1 MYSHKIP
8 FQVSLLAACLV
19 AVVSSRTLAQVKIS
33 YGTPEGFSAVEMDN
47 SARYVSTYNGKT
59 LPGFI
64 SYSLEQ
70 QSLIFD
76 GALYAKNG
84 IALADRQSIEKV
96 LATIDYKQCKDGCDL
111 RVADHYVTLDKSRR
125 TLSIR
130 TTRDDYLAPDTAWG
144 VINNQSLDIRGSSDS
159 YSAMNLN
166 GNTWFGL
173 PGRSFG
179 YMNWYAN
186 RNRSSGQSS
195 RDQGISSY
203 YLQKNFADTYVRA
216 GKQNSIDFGSGAV
229 STVLSPSFDQFIT
242 LGSQGYLRANRDAGS
257 LVLFSTAEGN
267 YEFYRNGRLILKRP
281 AMLGRNEISF
291 MDLPGG
297 YYPIEIRLVDRNGS
311 LVNQETRDVNN
322 LNFTGEA
329 ANSWRVTA
337 GQDMDEGGQLFEA
350 AVSRNLSKLY
360 LNAAMVSGDNSNWA
374 SEVNISRPSALGT
387 LNISPTVGVL
397 SGENGTGGYFNL
409 NMDDPTLGSLMLSR
423 YENTSVSRFYY
434 GTPSTSVSYSKNVG
448 GVMLS
453 YNYRNFSRSESQQVE
468 VRWNY
473 RPNGLWSSIS
483 TGVQKGGS
491 MAGGSDYTLYVNMS
505 WTLDKSQTS
514 LRAAQYGGQTQLSG
528 DYRRDFQDSYG
539 TSSAGVTV
547 NRIDAQNSLNVYGS
561 RSGTRGDA
569 SLNVGHSNLA
579 DNVDF
584 NYRGMLAANTD
595 GIALGRYSS
604 GGSAMLLETPAI
616 EGSPYGFSV
625 EGAPV
630 AGGSTYAVPID
641 LYGDVPFARVVSDT
655 QDMDMNIEVPANIIR
670 AHPGQVYSATA
681 KVDINMVYSGL
692 LVDARGEP
700 VGGKILETGDVAY
713 PNGLFSIASKAVLT
727 RITVEQAGR
736 RYSCDLSHTV
746 KSSQYQCQ

>member
-1 MYSHKIP
+1 MCSQKIP

-19 AVVSSRTLAQVKIS
+19 TVVSSRALAQVKIS
-33 YGTPEGFSAVEMDN
+33 YGTPEGFSAVEMDD
-47 SARYVSTYNGKT
+47 SARYVSTYNGQT

-70 QSLIFD
+70 KSLVFD
-76 GALYAKNG
+76 RVLYAKNG
-84 IALADRQSIEKV
+84 VALADRQSIEKV
-96 LATIDYKQCKDGCDL
+96 LSTIDYKHCKDGCDL
-111 RVADHYVTLDKSRR
+111 RVADHYVTLDKARR
-125 TLSIR
+125 TLNIR
-130 TTRDDYLAPDTAWG
+130 NKRDDYLAPDTGWG

-166 GNTWFGL
+166 GNTWVGL

-186 RNRSSGQSS
+186 RSRTSGQSS

-387 LNISPTVGVL
+387 LNISPTLGVL
-397 SGENGTGGYFNL
+397 SGEDGTGGYFNL
-409 NMDDPTLGSLMLSR
+409 NMDDPIWGSLMLSR
-423 YENTSVSRFYY
+423 YESTSVSRFYY
-434 GTPSTSVSYSKNVG
+434 GTPSTSLSYSKNVG

-468 VRWNY
+468 MRWNY
-473 RPNGLWSSIS
+473 RPNGLWSAIS
-483 TGVQKGGS
+483 AGVQKGGS
-491 MAGGSDYTLYVNMS
+491 MTGASDYTLYVNMS
-505 WTLDKSQTS
+505 WTLDKSQAS
-514 LRAAQYGGQTQLSG
+514 VRAAQYGGQTQLSG

-539 TSSAGVTV
+539 TSSGGVTV
-547 NRIDAQNSLNVYGS
+547 NRIDGQNSLNMYGS

-569 SLNVGHSNLA
+569 SLNVGHSQFA

-625 EGAPV
+625 EGQPV
-630 AGGSTYAVPID
+630 AGGSTYAVPLD
-641 LYGDVPFARVVSDT
+641 LYGDVPFARVVSDSEN
-655 QDMDMNIEVPANIIR
+655 MDMNIEVPANIIR
-670 AHPGQVYSATA
+670 AHPGQVYSAKA

-692 LVDARGEP
+692 LVDTRGEP
-700 VGGKILETGDVAY
+700 VGGKILETGDIAY

-727 RITVEQAGR
+727 RISVEQAGR
-736 RYSCDLSHTV
+736 RYSCDLTRTV
-746 KSSQYQCQ
+746 KPSQYQCQ

>member
-1 MYSHKIP
+1 MCPHKIP
-8 FQVSLLAACLV
+8 FPVCMLAACLV

-47 SARYVSTYNGKT
+47 TARYVATYNGKT

-64 SYSLEQ
+64 SYSLV
-70 QSLIFD
+70 QSGLVFD
-76 GALYAKNG
+76 ATLYRKNDV
-84 IALADRQSIEKV
+84 ALADSQSIEKV
-96 LATIDYKQCKDGCDL
+96 LSRIDYKQCKDGCDL
-111 RVADHYVTLDKSRR
+111 RVADHYVTLDKARR

-130 TTRDDYLAPDTAWG
+130 NTRDDYLAPDTSWG
-144 VINNQSLDIRGSSDS
+144 LINNQSVDIRGSSDS
-159 YSAMNLN
+159 YRAMNIN

-173 PGRSFG
+173 PGRSFA

-186 RNRSSGQSS
+186 QSRSMGQSS
-195 RDQGISSY
+195 KDQGISSY

-216 GKQNSIDFGSGAV
+216 GKQNSIDFGSGSV

-297 YYPIEIRLVDRNGS
+297 YYPIEIRLVDRNGN

-350 AVSRNLSKLY
+350 AMGRNLSNLY
-360 LNAAMVSGDNSNWA
+360 LNAAMVSSDNSSWA
-374 SEVNISRPSALGT
+374 SEVNMSRPSTLGT
-387 LNISPTVGVL
+387 LHLSPTVGVL
-397 SGENGTGGYFNL
+397 SGEDGTGGYFNL
-409 NMDDPTLGSLMLSR
+409 NMDDPRLGSLMLSR

-434 GTPSTSVSYSKNVG
+434 GTPSTSLSYSKNVG

-473 RPNGLWSSIS
+473 RPNGLWSAVSA
-483 TGVQKGGS
+483 GVQKGGS
-491 MAGGSDYTLYVNMS
+491 MPGSSDYTLYVNMS
-505 WTLDKSQTS
+505 WTLDKSQAS

-528 DYRRDFQDSYG
+528 DYRKDFQDSYG
-539 TSSAGVTV
+539 TSSSGVTV
-547 NRIDAQNSLNVYGS
+547 NRIDGQNSLNVYGS

-569 SLNVGHSNLA
+569 SLNVGHSDFA
-579 DNVDF
+579 DNADF
-584 NYRGMLAANTD
+584 NYRGMLAANAD
-595 GIALGRYSS
+595 GIAMGRYSN

-625 EGAPV
+625 EGQPV
-630 AGGSTYAVPID
+630 AGGSTYAVP
-641 LYGDVPFARVVSDT
+641 LEAYGDVPFARVISESEN
-655 QDMDMNIEVPANIIR
+655 MDMNIEVPANIIR
-670 AHPGQVYSATA
+670 AHPGQVYSASA
-681 KVDINMVYSGL
+681 KVDINMIYSGL
-692 LVDARGEP
+692 LVDAHGAP
-700 VGGKILETGDVAY
+700 VGGKIIETGDVAY
-713 PNGLFSIASKAVLT
+713 PNGLFSIASKAVLA
-727 RITVEQAGR
+727 RISVQNAGR
-736 RYSCDLSHTV
+736 QYSCDLTRTV
-746 KSSQYQCQ
+746 KPSQYQCQ